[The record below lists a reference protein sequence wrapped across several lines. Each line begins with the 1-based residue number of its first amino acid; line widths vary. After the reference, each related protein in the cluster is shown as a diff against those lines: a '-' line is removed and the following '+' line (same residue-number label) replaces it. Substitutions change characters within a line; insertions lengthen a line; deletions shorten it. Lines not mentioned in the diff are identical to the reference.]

1 MSNTSQD
8 QKYSSKKRATA
19 TAKDELLER
28 ARKAMVRLGIPS
40 QKKLQDNIAAN
51 TEIAVGLST
60 ISKFFN
66 QKPILLSRFSII
78 CNTLKLENYALGIQE
93 GEEAEKAE
101 EEEQKDEREL
111 EKSDDRIKYRMIGI
125 LGKEEEEKNQRR
137 TTFQENTTVDEE
149 LIKRLKGF
157 IEFVRNYYTGD
168 AIVIDIIVGSI
179 KLIIKS
185 ASQSGLEKIEELFQ
199 SGELNKKI
207 AEHNLDITVENVSFR
222 GTKFLGKPRIAVTI
236 PGNYNQA
243 DINTLKS
250 ELIDTSA
257 NNIIKQIPPAQML
270 LLLLLFFFL
279 AIPLIVEGIFPV
291 IFQDTPQSE
300 NKNDLWYQLPFE

>member
-8 QKYSSKKRATA
+8 KKSTSKKRATA

-28 ARKAMVRLGIPS
+28 ARKAMLRLGIPS

-51 TEIAVGLST
+51 TEIAIGLST

-78 CNTLKLENYALGIQE
+78 CNTLKLENYKLGIQE

-101 EEEQKDEREL
+101 EEEQKQEREQ
-111 EKSDDRIKYRMIGI
+111 EKFDDRIKYRMIGI
-125 LGKEEEEKNQRR
+125 PEKAGEEKQEKNKRR
-137 TTFQENTTVDEE
+137 TAFQENTTVDEE

-168 AIVIDIIVGSI
+168 AILIDIIVGSI

-185 ASQSGLEKIEELFQ
+185 GSQSGLEKIEELFQ
-199 SGELNKKI
+199 SGELNQKI
-207 AEHNLDITVENVSFR
+207 SEENLDITVENVSFR
-222 GTKFLGKPRIAVTI
+222 GTKLFGKPQLAVTI
-236 PGNYNQA
+236 PGNFNQA
-243 DINTLKS
+243 DIDILKNK
-250 ELIDTSA
+250 LIEPSP
-257 NNIIKQIPPAQML
+257 NNIPIIQRL
-270 LLLLLFFFL
+270 LILLLFLFL
-279 AIPLIVEGIFPV
+279 AIPLNYRRNFSSNLSRY
-291 IFQDTPQSE
+291 T
-300 NKNDLWYQLPFE
+300 